1 MVRLLIFVLF
11 INTLLAQ
18 DQEYLAQYDKDSGL
32 FISHQIKSGQT
43 LFGLTQHFGS
53 DMEATLELNETL
65 DLTNLSQNQEIQIK
79 LNPELFSN
87 TPPTEIAHARVSY
100 IVKPG
105 QTLYSISRIYLNRDV
120 TEIMKLNNLNS
131 YNIHPA
137 DTLLIGFVETPS
149 IEPIIADQT
158 ERNELEETL
167 ITNHEFLSDLD
178 TTSFETKVI
187 PREQIKEKGLAY
199 WQSIS
204 NFSDEYIVLHK
215 SAPINQPII
224 LYNPMMDRMV
234 EATVV
239 APLPE
244 KSYPDNISI
253 VISPA
258 VADALGA
265 LDKRFIVEMTY

>member
-1 MVRLLIFVLF
+1 MVRLLLFVLF
-11 INTLLAQ
+11 ANTLLAQ
-18 DQEYLAQYDKDSGL
+18 DQEYIAQYDKDFGL
-32 FISHQIKSGQT
+32 FISHQVKSGQT
-43 LFGLTQHFGS
+43 VFGLTQHFGS

-65 DLTNLSQNQEIQIK
+65 DLSNLSQNQEIQIK
-79 LNPELFSN
+79 VNPELLSN
-87 TPPTEIAHARVSY
+87 TPPNELASARVSY

-131 YNIHPA
+131 YDIHPG
-137 DTLLIGFVETPS
+137 DTLLIGFVETPFAKS
-149 IEPIIADQT
+149 MIADQT
-158 ERNELEETL
+158 ESNELEEKP
-167 ITNHEFLSDLD
+167 ITNLKLLTDLD
-178 TTSFETKVI
+178 TTSIATTVN

-199 WQSIS
+199 WQSIANS
-204 NFSDEYIVLHK
+204 SEEYIVLHK
-215 SAPINQPII
+215 SAPINQPIT
-224 LYNPMMDRMV
+224 LYNPMMDRIV

-244 KSYPDNISI
+244 KSYPDNISV